1 MNASNRISK
10 RVMTMN
16 NKRNRRFAAAF
27 AIALGVLMAA
37 ACDQGLT
44 EVNENPNAPETVP
57 VQNLLLKGI
66 WDVAANQPG
75 RGTFGQWSQMYHA
88 ENWAQHLGQP
98 IYNDEDRYTPC
109 PTLNANIWDEMYFAL
124 IDLNEAKALADADG
138 DNNIWAI
145 AEIMTVYGF
154 MFLTDYFGDIPY
166 QDALSLLADDAIAF
180 PSYTPQSTIYPDL
193 IARLVAAAA
202 RINTSAVVTFGDFD
216 PVYQGDMDGWRSFAN
231 SLQLR
236 LAMRSGNSSAF
247 SAAWGSQRFT
257 SVAGHAD
264 VDWPGVAPAANPVY
278 EAVVFGGRLGDFR
291 MSESLV
297 DRLAAFSDP
306 RLAIYAEP
314 AADGQFRS
322 I

>member
-216 PVYQGDMDGWRSFAN
+216 PVYQKGIWMAGGPSPTRYN
-231 SLQLR
+231 S
-236 LAMRSGNSSAF
+236 
-247 SAAWGSQRFT
+247 
-257 SVAGHAD
+257 
-264 VDWPGVAPAANPVY
+264 DWPCGAGIRRRSRQRGARSASQAWPGTRMWIGRASRRPRTRSTRPSFSV
-278 EAVVFGGRLGDFR
+278 GGWATSG
-291 MSESLV
+291 
-297 DRLAAFSDP
+297 
-306 RLAIYAEP
+306 
-314 AADGQFRS
+314 
-322 I
+322 